1 MRLVLMQTVRMI
13 DAASGEIITIA
24 GSGEEGFSGDGGPAT
39 EATLHLPTSL
49 AFDAQGRLLIAD
61 TFNHA
66 VRRINTDGTIET
78 VAGTGT
84 QGWSG
89 DGGNATAA
97 ELSQPADLAVDSA
110 GSIIFS
116 DSGNNRLRRIDA
128 QGKIST
134 IARSNA
140 AQGIAVAPN
149 GSIFV
154 ADTEAS
160 RVRLLS
166 CP

>member
-1 MRLVLMQTVRMI
+1 M
-13 DAASGEIITIA
+13 
-24 GSGEEGFSGDGGPAT
+24 
-39 EATLHLPTSL
+39 
-49 AFDAQGRLLIAD
+49 IAD

-66 VRRINTDGTIET
+66 VRRINTDGTIDT